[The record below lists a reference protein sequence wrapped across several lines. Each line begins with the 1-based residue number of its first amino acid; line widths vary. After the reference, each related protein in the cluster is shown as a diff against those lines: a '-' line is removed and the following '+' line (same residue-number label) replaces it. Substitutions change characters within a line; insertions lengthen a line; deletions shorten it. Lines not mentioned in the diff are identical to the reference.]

1 MKNEQFCP
9 KCKDLLIPKEVKNK
23 FIIKCDK
30 CGFSKKVKESLIRTE
45 KIKHQEEKR
54 EGIIKDKNLFATYPH
69 KCKKCGYDKAEIIDQ
84 GVKYSDEESEI
95 LFQCGKCGW
104 SERINKK
111 SS

>member
-9 KCKDLLIPKEVKNK
+9 KCGNILIPKEVKDK
-23 FIIKCDK
+23 FIIKCNQ
-30 CGFSKKVKESLIRTE
+30 CNFSKETKEPLIRTE
-45 KIKHQEEKR
+45 KIKPKKEIGLGFVKN
-54 EGIIKDKNLFATYPH
+54 KNLFATYPF
-69 KCKKCGYDKAEIIDQ
+69 KCKKCGYNKAELIDQ